1 MKRRERMPTIGD
13 VADAAGVSISTV
25 SRVVRQ
31 HADVKQET
39 REKILGVIET
49 LGYRP
54 SPVARALV
62 AGRSRT
68 VGLLVSDIANPFY
81 PELAKA
87 IEHEARKFGY
97 VLVICN
103 TEDNVREAKRY
114 VQRLLGQGIDGIIH
128 ASVGNDEDSVLSL
141 VGSNTPVVFTNRRP
155 RSPSCHFVVADN
167 RAGAI
172 VLTQHLLEHGH
183 RRIGFVGG
191 PAYAS
196 NAQDRLDG
204 FKTAMA
210 KRLDAEALIHLGEF
224 SPQTGLE
231 GVRRWIDE
239 GRLPTA
245 IIGVNDSVAL
255 GTLEGLLD
263 AGRSVPGDVAL
274 AGFDDIEMASS
285 RLVGLTTVAQHI
297 DRMGHRAMHI
307 LRRLLESR
315 PPRPIQEI
323 IQPTLVI
330 RRTTGAPISPSEDGD
345 RRKRNYPALAPSGR
359 HD

>member
-1 MKRRERMPTIGD
+1 MKRRQRMPTIGD

-39 REKILGVIET
+39 REKILAVIET

-87 IEHEARKFGY
+87 IEREARKFGY
-97 VLVICN
+97 ALVICN

-114 VQRLLGQGIDGIIH
+114 VQRLLSQGIDGIIH
-128 ASVGNDEDSVLSL
+128 ASVGNDEEPVLSL
-141 VGSNTPVVFTNRRP
+141 LGSNTPVVFTNRRP

-172 VLTQHLLEHGH
+172 ALTQHLLDLGH

-191 PAYAS
+191 PDYAS

-210 KRLDAEALIHLGEF
+210 GQPDAEAVIHTGEF
-224 SPQTGLE
+224 SPQTGRE
-231 GVRRWIDE
+231 AVKRWIDQ

-245 IIGVNDSVAL
+245 IIGVNDSIAL

-263 AGRSVPGDVAL
+263 AGRSVPADVAL

-315 PPRPIQEI
+315 APRPIQEV
-323 IQPTLVI
+323 IQPTLVV
-330 RRTTGAPISPSEDGD
+330 RRTSGLPVTPSDDGEV
-345 RRKRNYPALAPSGR
+345 RSRSYATVAPSGR